1 MLKEIEPKSI
11 LIKSKD
17 PSNWFG
23 VKYYMNI
30 YRGCMHGCIYCDS
43 RSDCYHVDNFDQDIS
58 IKKNA
63 IELLRK
69 ELSSKKEKGI
79 IGFGSM
85 SDAYIPL
92 EKEYQMTRY
101 ALEVI
106 KEFKYPVFIL
116 TKSNLV
122 LKDLD
127 LLMDINNDSYATV
140 AFTITCYKDELAKII
155 EPKAPL
161 PSERFMAMKTLSDA
175 GINVGIM
182 LAPLLPFIED
192 NEDNIKNIIEMG
204 KKSGASFIVPTFG
217 VTLRDKQREYY
228 YQKLDQYFPSI
239 KDKYIK
245 KYGNQYFCLVDNIK
259 IKNYFYEIAKQ
270 YDISTDMP
278 TDKKIKNNCNQLSIF
293 DII

>member
-1 MLKEIEPKSI
+1 MLKEIESKSI
-11 LIKSKD
+11 LIKAKD
-17 PSNWFG
+17 PSSWFG
-23 VKYYMNI
+23 VNYYMNI

-43 RSDCYHVDNFDQDIS
+43 RSDCYHVENFDQDIA

-69 ELSSKKEKGI
+69 ELSNKKEKGL

-92 EKEYQMTRY
+92 EKDYQMTRK

-116 TKSNLV
+116 TKSNLI
-122 LKDLD
+122 LRDLD
-127 LLMDINNDSYATV
+127 LLMAINEENYACIT
-140 AFTITCYKDELAKII
+140 FTITCYQDELAKII

-161 PSERFMAMKTLSDA
+161 PSERFKAMKILSDA
-175 GINVGIM
+175 GIKVGVM
-182 LAPLLPFIED
+182 LAPILPFIED
-192 NEDNIKNIIEMG
+192 NEDNIKNIIEMA
-204 KKSGASFIVPTFG
+204 KQNGASFVFPTFG
-217 VTLRDKQREYY
+217 VTLRDKQRDYY
-228 YQKLDQYFPSI
+228 YQKLDKYFPNM

-245 KYGNQYFCLVDNIK
+245 KYNNKYFCLVDNIK
-259 IKNYFYEIAKQ
+259 IKRYFYDIAKAN
-270 YDISTDMP
+270 DLSTDMP
-278 TDKKIKNNCNQLSIF
+278 INKIDKNNCNQLSMF